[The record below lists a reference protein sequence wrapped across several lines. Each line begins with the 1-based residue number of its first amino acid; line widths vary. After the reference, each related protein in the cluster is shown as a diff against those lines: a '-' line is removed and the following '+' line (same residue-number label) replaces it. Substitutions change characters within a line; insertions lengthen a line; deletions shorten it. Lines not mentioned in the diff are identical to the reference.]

1 MSKVFPDMISLA
13 LFTFDRLTVDMT
25 SPVVLFS
32 LCTVHAFGGKG
43 TETIRP
49 MYIISLESTLRHIF

>member
-32 LCTVHAFGGKG
+32 FCTVHAFGGKV
-43 TETIRP
+43 P
-49 MYIISLESTLRHIF
+49 KQLDPCTLSVWKVR